1 MITEQ
6 CGQQVRTSEDKMSTL
21 EQKSVDKKAF
31 SQDVLRKTLC
41 KCYIYRGIGAVFGLS
56 VDILSSLVLTC
67 CPHCVHSRTS
77 AALP

>member
-6 CGQQVRTSEDKMSTL
+6 CGQRVRTSEDKMSTF

-56 VDILSSLVLTC
+56 VDILSTLVLTR
-67 CPHCVHSRTS
+67 CPLAVHIRTS